1 MVFHLDCGVYCLIIN
16 TLLTL
21 LNDSLLLINPMLICV
36 LVRVGNSSFWAV
48 KILAGII
55 KTT

>member
-21 LNDSLLLINPMLICV
+21 LNDSLLLINPMLIHV

-48 KILAGII
+48 KTLARII
-55 KTT
+55 ETT